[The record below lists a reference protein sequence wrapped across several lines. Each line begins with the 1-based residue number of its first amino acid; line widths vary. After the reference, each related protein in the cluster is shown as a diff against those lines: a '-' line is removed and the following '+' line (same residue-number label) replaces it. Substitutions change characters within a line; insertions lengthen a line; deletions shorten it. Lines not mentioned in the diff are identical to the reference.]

1 MIRKYIDE
9 HKNDIISD
17 LCQIVRIPSVSGTP
31 YCADVLK
38 RIKELYEKNGFCSE
52 LYEDYLLSYYKN
64 GEHTIGLFAHADVV
78 EASGSWKM
86 CQSPF
91 EPTVSDGLIFGR
103 GVLDDKIA
111 VILSLYAMKII
122 KELEIPFESSIL
134 CFSGSNEETT
144 MQDVKNF
151 AKSHTLPD
159 FSLVMDAAFPV
170 YLGDKGMLWLECTLN
185 RELLELA
192 DIFGG
197 TAINITLGKA
207 SARIKYSKV
216 LYDELKERKELLV
229 TRENDGIVIEA
240 IGVSNHGAMPYNAVN
255 AGGMILNALFESG
268 SFAQDDKKSLE
279 LLRRLLTSYDGAALG
294 INAHDEIFRD
304 TTVTNGMLRVENGK
318 LKFTLDIRYGKTYS
332 GAQMLEKIGRVL
344 SENGISYEVKK
355 YAEPSAISRDNKYV
369 QACMQ
374 AYKEFTGEKSAEPR
388 INAGGTYSRY
398 LPSSCE
404 IGTTLIWPSANLP
417 SGHGGAHQ
425 ADEYISIDGFLS
437 ALELIVKML
446 IECDKKK

>member
-1 MIRKYIDE
+1 MIKKYIQE
-9 HKNDIISD
+9 HKNDIIND
-17 LCQIVRIPSVSGTP
+17 LCEIVRIPSVSGTL
-31 YCADVLK
+31 YCADALK
-38 RIKELYEKNGFCSE
+38 RIKTLYEKNGFCSE

-78 EASGSWKM
+78 EASGPWKM
-86 CQSPF
+86 CQNPF

-103 GVLDDKIA
+103 GVLDNKIA

-122 KELEIPFESSIL
+122 KELKIPFDSSIL

-144 MQDVKNF
+144 MQDVKNY

-170 YLGDKGMLWLECTLN
+170 YLGDKGMLWLECTQD
-185 RELLELA
+185 RELCDLV

-197 TAINITLGKA
+197 TAVNITLGKA
-207 SARIKYSKV
+207 NARIKYTKS
-216 LYDELKERKELLV
+216 LYDELKERKELFV
-229 TRENDGIVIEA
+229 ARENDEIVIEA
-240 IGVSNHGAMPYNAVN
+240 IGVSNHGAMPYNTVN
-255 AGGMILNALFESG
+255 AGGMILSALFESS
-268 SFAQDDKKSLE
+268 SFAACDKKSLK
-279 LLRRLLTSYDGAALG
+279 LLHSLLTSYDGAPLG
-294 INAHDEIFRD
+294 INAYDEVFRD

-332 GAQMLEKIGRVL
+332 TARMLEKIGSVL
-344 SENGISYEVKK
+344 SENGISYEIKK
-355 YAEPSAISRDNKYV
+355 YGEPSAISRDNKYV

-374 AYKEFTGEKSAEPR
+374 AYKEFTSEENAEPR

-404 IGTTLIWPSANLP
+404 IGTTLIWQSVNLP